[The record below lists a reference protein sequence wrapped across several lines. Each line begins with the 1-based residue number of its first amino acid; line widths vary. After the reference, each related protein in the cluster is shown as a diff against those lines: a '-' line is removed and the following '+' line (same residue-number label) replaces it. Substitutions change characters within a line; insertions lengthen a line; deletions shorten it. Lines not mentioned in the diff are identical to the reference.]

1 VAVVNRSVVRWRART
16 TMEKRAAAMLARVLR
31 FGETE
36 RRRRREWMG
45 EVWTVAGTPFYTLSS
60 WPRCQVVHGTWRTR
74 GGDGLKLSATQRSE
88 CLNRGRQ
95 W

>member
-1 VAVVNRSVVRWRART
+1 MVNRLVVRWRAHT
-16 TMEKRAAAMLARVLR
+16 AAEKRAAVMLARVLR

-45 EVWTVAGTPFYTLSS
+45 EVWTAARTPFYALSS
-60 WPRCQVVHGTWRTR
+60 WPRCEVMRGAWRTR